1 MGNKAHLGCGFL
13 LDFIRQVRSQILEAA
28 SPIVW
33 KEIGVKAVNLQP
45 QLQFQI
51 RQQEGARG
59 VIRRCGSIELERCQ
73 LAQRDLDR
81 IDPQDVFDAEQAR
94 FSKRGSHDAGQ
105 DQNARSAANRP
116 RGSIPSQI
124 AKPVIVVG
132 TKVVF
137 EQPPAFACEERTLQL
152 IGRKTESGLL
162 CWRGWFRPS
171 CGWAARFLRL
181 LLFSWHGVS
190 VSTNGS
196 RFVSPDTLT

>member
-1 MGNKAHLGCGFL
+1 MPEIQFRNLLDNVIGRADHLDGSKRTVIGRAQHDQPRDLFSCLRQGHASDQAAHTMGNEAHLGCGFL
-13 LDFIRQVRSQILEAA
+13 PDLICQVRSQILEAA

-33 KEIGVKAVNLQP
+33 KEIGVEAVNLQP

-51 RQQEGARG
+51 RQQDGARG

-81 IDPQDVFDAEQAR
+81 IDPQNVFDAEQAL
-94 FSKRGSHDAGQ
+94 FGKRGSHDTGQ
-105 DQNARSAANRP
+105 DQDARSAANRP

-137 EQPPAFACEERTLQL
+137 EQPPAFAC
-152 IGRKTESGLL
+152 
-162 CWRGWFRPS
+162 
-171 CGWAARFLRL
+171 
-181 LLFSWHGVS
+181 
-190 VSTNGS
+190 
-196 RFVSPDTLT
+196 